1 MEPID
6 YLSPSSSLEIL
17 LVRRLLSAL
26 SVTAAVPVLIA
37 VPVTSRPSV
46 TPHAVAPHIT
56 TLALRGAAAHGI
68 AAADTGQRATK
79 RFDLVGASWPAGVL
93 AAGSQLQVRVH
104 QSSGWSDWS
113 DLGASD
119 AGPDRASADSRRAAT
134 THPQTVTAEPLWVGT
149 ADGVDARV
157 VTHGRIATGLPDSVR
172 VVLVDGGTSDA
183 DAHPGAAM
191 PVGSDVADASAGRPT
206 IYTRAQ
212 WGADES
218 LRLRA
223 CSGGPSY
230 GSTITMGFIHHTDN
244 ANGYS
249 QSQVPSIIRSIYA
262 YHVNSNGWCDIG
274 YNFLVDRFGRIWE
287 GRYGGITKPVIGAH
301 TGGFNTDTFGASL
314 IGNFASTAPSS
325 AMLTAVEKLFAWKLG
340 SYYRDPVGKTTVTAG
355 YFSGSRYSTGQR
367 VTFNTI
373 SGHRDA
379 DFTTCP
385 GGAAYSDL
393 GSIRTAVRRDMGT
406 GFVAPSLSKT
416 SIRMA
421 GGSVSVAAGAVSAL
435 SWSLQVTDPSGA
447 VVRAITGTADRTTPV
462 TARWN
467 LTDSTGTP
475 VLPGLYTLTLT
486 GSSTAGATALPF
498 TTHVTVTPP
507 VSLTVPTRATY
518 QRSITPSG
526 TGRPNGSVSVAV
538 SSGGVVTYLG
548 QQSVAS
554 DGTWRMT
561 STPVTAAHDL
571 TWSVT
576 DPNTSYVAKLTTRV
590 TPSIGSPTT
599 TALVRSGNAL
609 TVTGTALPDNA
620 NTVTVMTQ
628 PAGATAG
635 SAAVAVPVNATDGTW
650 QAAFTPTSPTK
661 FWVRDSRN
669 LTSGS
674 SFVYPVDPA
683 SASAPAS
690 GYAAR
695 TVRVTGNAGNAP
707 APVTLQSRIG
717 RASYA
722 TVATTTAGTNGAFR
736 MTLPIP
742 DSAGKTLDWR
752 VTTRYGPA
760 ATGSLS
766 ILATFPP
773 TATGPATAHWNT
785 TRNLTGTA
793 VPGDLVTIWTRP
805 VGTTTWVQ
813 AGSTRT
819 PSSKQWTF
827 PLTFTRDIEW
837 RVTSKSGTSSTGRT
851 VITPSIYAPSSV
863 TSGAKAVV
871 RGWAIPGSSLTLY
884 HSSVG
889 STVWYA
895 AKTITVAADGSWS
908 STRYPSAPT
917 RYRATSRGHTSRTV
931 TVSTS

>member
-1 MEPID
+1 VEPID
-6 YLSPSSSLEIL
+6 YLSPSSSLEII

-46 TPHAVAPHIT
+46 TPHPVAPHIMS
-56 TLALRGAAAHGI
+56 LALRGAAHDD
-68 AAADTGQRATK
+68 AAADTGRRATS
-79 RFDLVGASWPAGVL
+79 RFDLVGASWPAGAL

-119 AGPDRASADSRRAAT
+119 AGPDRSSPDSRRAAT
-134 THPQTVTAEPLWVGT
+134 THPATVTAEPLWVGT

-157 VTHGRIATGLPDSVR
+157 VTHGRIATGLPASVR
-172 VVLVDGGTSDA
+172 VVLVDGGRSAA

-191 PVGSDVADASAGRPT
+191 PLGSDVADASAGRPT

-218 LRLRA
+218 LRLHA

-314 IGNFASTAPSS
+314 IGNFTSTAPSS
-325 AMLTAVEKLFAWKLG
+325 AMLSAVEKLFAWKLG
-340 SYYRDPVGKTTVTAG
+340 SYYRDPNGKTTVTAG

-406 GFVAPSLSKT
+406 GFISPTLSRS
-416 SIRMA
+416 SIPMA
-421 GGSVSVAAGAVSAL
+421 GGSVTVAAGAVSAL
-435 SWSLQVTDPSGA
+435 TWSLKVTSASGA
-447 VVRAITGTADRTTPV
+447 IVRTLTGTADRSTPLG
-462 TARWN
+462 AKWN
-467 LTDSTGTP
+467 LSDATGAH
-475 VLPGLYTLTLT
+475 VQPGVYSLTLT
-486 GSSTAGATALPF
+486 GATSGGATALPF
-498 TTHVTVTPP
+498 TTRVTVTPP
-507 VSLTVPTRATY
+507 VALTVPTRAAY
-518 QRSITPSG
+518 KRSITASG
-526 TGRPNGSVSVAV
+526 TGRPNRTVSVSV
-538 SSGGVVTYLG
+538 SSGGVLTYLG
-548 QQSVAS
+548 EQTVGA
-554 DGTWRMT
+554 DGTWRVT

-576 DPNTSYVAKLTTRV
+576 DTYTGYVARRTTKV
-590 TPSIGSPTT
+590 TPSIGSPTS
-599 TALVRSGNAL
+599 TALVRAGNAL
-609 TVTGTALPDNA
+609 TITGTALPDGA
-620 NTVTVMTQ
+620 NTITLMTQ
-628 PAGATAG
+628 PTGATAAT
-635 SAAVAVPVNATDGTW
+635 AAGTVPVNATDGTW
-650 QAAFTPTSPTK
+650 QAAFTPSAPTK
-661 FWVRDSRN
+661 FWVRDSRS

-674 SFVYPVDPA
+674 SFVYPVEPA
-683 SASAPAS
+683 SASAPGS
-690 GYAAR
+690 GYAGR
-695 TVRVTGNAGNAP
+695 TVRVKGNAGKAP

-722 TVATTTAGTNGAFR
+722 TVATTTAGSDGAFHVR
-736 MTLPIP
+736 LPIP
-742 DSAGKTLDWR
+742 DAAGKTLDWR
-752 VTTRYGPA
+752 VTTGYGPA
-760 ATGSLS
+760 ATGTLT

-773 TATGPATAHWNT
+773 TVAGPASVHWNT
-785 TRNLTGTA
+785 THNLTGTA

-805 VGTTTWVQ
+805 VGSTSWVQ

-827 PLTFTRDIEW
+827 PLTFTRDTEW
-837 RVTSKSGTSSTGRT
+837 QATSRSGTSIAGRT

-863 TSGAKAVV
+863 PAGTKAIVH
-871 RGWAIPGSSLTLY
+871 GWAIPGASLTLY
-884 HSSVG
+884 RAAVG
-889 STVWYA
+889 STVWTA
-895 AKTITVAADGSWS
+895 VKTVTVAADGRWS
-908 STRYPSAPT
+908 VNRYPHTAM
-917 RYRATSRGHTSRTV
+917 RFRATSRGHTSRAV